1 MIIIDSIE
9 ERLKLQVGELVF
21 QVANLQS
28 ELSKREREVEDLK
41 EKLKDKEND

>member
-41 EKLKDKEND
+41 EKLKDKESD